1 MSGHDEL
8 TLELKKLIIDALV
21 LEDVTPDDIETDAPL
36 FNEGLGLDSIDSLD
50 LSMVLEERYG
60 VSASEDSAENRASFA
75 SVSALAAFVAAHR
88 TR

>member
-1 MSGHDEL
+1 MSGHDAL